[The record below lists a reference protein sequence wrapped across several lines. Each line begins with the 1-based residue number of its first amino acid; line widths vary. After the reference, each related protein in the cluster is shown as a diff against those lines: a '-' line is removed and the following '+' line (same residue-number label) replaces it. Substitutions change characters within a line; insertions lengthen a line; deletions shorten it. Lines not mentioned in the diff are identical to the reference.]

1 MIRPTKIR
9 TTTTIINTIAHVG
22 NFPPSSSKFSTL
34 AHFPESTGNNIN
46 YLPVEEIPYSDFFFL
61 MVKYF
66 VIYSI
71 EP

>member
-1 MIRPTKIR
+1 MKIR

-46 YLPVEEIPYSDFFFL
+46 KYLPVEEIPYCDFFF
-61 MVKYF
+61 
-66 VIYSI
+66 
-71 EP
+71 